1 MSLSIGEMGRAKA
14 ESSKRSRR
22 SYSDDEKR
30 RIVAEACLPGA
41 SVAEIA
47 RRHGVNANLLFTWR
61 RAARAAALEA
71 AELDRSAAHR
81 QSIEMARSTDAPAFI
96 PIGVFGRAADDG
108 PALIAAPAPVVAD
121 LSPSPRTVPLRPVVD
136 ERPGVIE
143 VDLVDGT
150 RLRVDSFVNERAL
163 RRVLT
168 VLKAAS

>member
-1 MSLSIGEMGRAKA
+1 
-14 ESSKRSRR
+14 
-22 SYSDDEKR
+22 
-30 RIVAEACLPGA
+30 
-41 SVAEIA
+41 
-47 RRHGVNANLLFTWR
+47 
-61 RAARAAALEA
+61 
-71 AELDRSAAHR
+71 
-81 QSIEMARSTDAPAFI
+81 MARSTDAPAFI

-121 LSPSPRTVPLRPVVD
+121 LSPSPRTVPSRPVVD